1 VLPCFTENP
10 NAHIVEEKYR
20 GNASI
25 RLCPVVESE
34 YGSLGALRNY
44 SVEMA
49 RGDIVVQWDDD
60 DWYHKRRIEVQFQV
74 ICLPVFSGIFFS
86 GEGGER
92 GVLCAKDGSR
102 YQKPAFIIRPL
113 RAPPNSGNNNCY
125 LPHLL

>member
-1 VLPCFTENP
+1 M
-10 NAHIVEEKYR
+10 EEKYR

-74 ICLPVFSGIFFS
+74 ICLPVFSGIFFLV
-86 GEGGER
+86 R
-92 GVLCAKDGSR
+92 GVSGGCFV
-102 YQKPAFIIRPL
+102 QKMDQDTKN
-113 RAPPNSGNNNCY
+113 PPS
-125 LPHLL
+125 